1 MSFSSDGTYSVGL
14 QRVFGPSL
22 SPEVNWY
29 AVSTDWFYRPRE
41 FMTSEHFRLFT
52 DDVLEVSIYELIDRN
67 GARVNPSWFGSSRKK
82 DLVVVSTL
90 FGIVGRA
97 LRRKN
102 ADEDKFCRSS
112 EFKAIR
118 QGLNSLQIENMAG
131 SNNFPANLPETPPST
146 PEEIGYNISN
156 AVAISLEKTTKEA
169 LQEVEKTTGPRL
181 KSKRAGKFA
190 KDCLE
195 ALREKVSSGEDLGK
209 VLGYGLLFS
218 GRQENEE
225 FVRET
230 VSSALLTVA
239 EKQGVR
245 KAFTSLLKENIYD
258 EYVNTLR
265 VPDWIQ
271 LYVKLATKLPN
282 RSWQTLLNFL
292 NIGRSG
298 VSLILRTSVY
308 V

>member
-1 MSFSSDGTYSVGL
+1 M
-14 QRVFGPSL
+14 
-22 SPEVNWY
+22 
-29 AVSTDWFYRPRE
+29 A
-41 FMTSEHFRLFT
+41 SEHFKLFK
-52 DDVLEVSIYELIDRN
+52 DDILEVSIYDLVARN

-82 DLVVVSTL
+82 DLVVVATL
-90 FGIVGRA
+90 FGIVDRA

-102 ADEDKFCRSS
+102 ADEDMFCRSS

-131 SNNFPANLPETPPST
+131 SNNFPTVLAETPPST
-146 PEEIGYNISN
+146 PEEIGHNVSN
-156 AVAISLEKTTKEA
+156 AVAIGLEKTTREA
-169 LQEVEKTTGPRL
+169 LQEVEKITGPRL

-195 ALREKVSSGEDLGK
+195 VLREKVSSGEDLGK
-209 VLGYGLLFS
+209 VLGYGLLYS
-218 GRQENEE
+218 GQQENEE

-230 VSSALLTVA
+230 VSSSLLTVA

-245 KAFTSLLKENIYD
+245 RAFTTLLKENLYD
-258 EYVNTLR
+258 EYVSTMR

-298 VSLILRTSVY
+298 VSLILRLSLRRCRTLSLIPCNWQESKREASTLFLREQHTTKI
-308 V
+308 

>member
-1 MSFSSDGTYSVGL
+1 MS
-14 QRVFGPSL
+14 
-22 SPEVNWY
+22 
-29 AVSTDWFYRPRE
+29 
-41 FMTSEHFRLFT
+41 SEHFRLFT
-52 DDVLEVSIYELIDRN
+52 DDVLEVSIHDLVGPN
-67 GARVNPSWFGSSRKK
+67 GARVNPSWFGSSKKK
-82 DLVVVSTL
+82 DLVVVATL

-102 ADEDKFCRSS
+102 VDEDKFCRSS

-131 SNNFPANLPETPPST
+131 NKNVPAVLPEMPPST
-146 PEEIGYNISN
+146 PEEIGHNIVN
-156 AVAISLEKTTKEA
+156 AVAIGLEKSTREA
-169 LQEVEKTTGPRL
+169 LQDVDKTTGPRL
-181 KSKRAGKFA
+181 KVKSAGKFA

-209 VLGYGLLFS
+209 VLGYGLLYS
-218 GRQENEE
+218 GQQENEE

-230 VSSALLTVA
+230 VSSAPLTVA

-245 KAFTSLLKENIYD
+245 KAFTTLLKENVYND
-258 EYVNTLR
+258 YVSTLR

-271 LYVKLATKLPN
+271 LYVKLATKLLN
-282 RSWQTLLNFL
+282 RSWQTPLNFL

-298 VSLILRTSVY
+298 VSLILRTSSY
-308 V
+308 L